1 MSAPPVEAIFQAKYE
16 EFAAALKETF
26 PELTDAVDAAL
37 QLSMDQRQARYK
49 AEVLPTGGRPARPS
63 AECPGPVLPGVVLTP
78 ALWESVSETTKG
90 TVGQYLA
97 LLSFSFVMAEGVD
110 GLDMN
115 MGAFKEWADKFM
127 GEWRNKIGRTDFDS
141 FAKKL
146 TEMFG
151 ADGSRLPPF
160 PERLRTGR
168 LAKLAEEIVA
178 ELRPEEFGLDP
189 ETIARCEADPSQ
201 AFEIIMNMTMRNPE
215 KLQGAMKRIVKRLQ
229 EKFQQGSFKPQ
240 ELVAEAE
247 EMMKEF
253 SENPA
258 FVELMETMRSTF
270 GFEDMEMARASGNE
284 GSARLALVRNRLK
297 KKLEAKKQGK
307 K

>member
-1 MSAPPVEAIFQAKYE
+1 MSAPSVEAIFQAKYE
-16 EFAAALKETF
+16 EFAAALKDTF
-26 PELTDAVDAAL
+26 PELAAAVDGAL
-37 QLSMDQRQARYK
+37 ALSMAERQARYK
-49 AEVLPTGGRPARPS
+49 AEVLPSGGRPTRP
-63 AECPGPVLPGVVLTP
+63 ATECPGPVLPGVILTQTI
-78 ALWESVSETTKG
+78 WDSVSESTKA
-90 TVGQYLA
+90 TIAQYLTI
-97 LLSFSFVMAEGVD
+97 LSFSFVMAEGTD
-110 GLDMN
+110 GIDMDSD
-115 MGAFKEWADKFM
+115 AFKGWADKFM
-127 GEWRNKIGRTDFDS
+127 GEWRNKMNRTDFDS

-160 PERLRTGR
+160 PERLRTGK
-168 LAKLAEEIVA
+168 LAKLAEEIVS

-189 ETIARCEADPSQ
+189 ETIQRCEADPSQ
-201 AFEIIMNMTMRNPE
+201 AFEIIMNMTMRHPE

-258 FVELMETMRSTF
+258 FVELMETMRNTF
-270 GFEDMEMARASGNE
+270 GFEDMDMARAAGQE
-284 GSARLALVRNRLK
+284 GSARLALVRSRLR